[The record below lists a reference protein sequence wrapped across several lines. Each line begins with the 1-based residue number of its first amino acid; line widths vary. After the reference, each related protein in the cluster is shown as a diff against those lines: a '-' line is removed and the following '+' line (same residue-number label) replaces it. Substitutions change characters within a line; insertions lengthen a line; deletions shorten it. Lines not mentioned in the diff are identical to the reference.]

1 MSDIRIVIVDDHP
14 IFRLGLAAALES
26 LGGLTVVG
34 RASSEAEAVAVVDRE
49 RPDVVVMDLDLG
61 GGSGVEATRAIT
73 ARHPGVAVL
82 VVTMLADDDSLFAS
96 LRAGARGYVLKGA
109 DHEDVERAVRAVARG
124 EVLFGAEIA
133 SRAISLVSGGSTR
146 PPTAFPELTDRE
158 AEVLD
163 LVARGYDNATIARR
177 LVLSNKTIRNYVS
190 GILAK
195 LHAPDRSGLIVM
207 ARRAGMGSTDPE
219 S

>member
-1 MSDIRIVIVDDHP
+1 MTDVRVVIVDDHP

-26 LGGLTVVG
+26 LDGLTVVG
-34 RASSEAEAVAVVDRE
+34 RASSQEEAIEVVDRE

-61 GGSGVEATRAIT
+61 AGSGVEATRTIT
-73 ARHPGVAVL
+73 SSYPGIAVL
-82 VVTMLADDDSLFAS
+82 VVTMLGDDDSLFAS
-96 LRAGARGYVLKGA
+96 IRAGARGYVLKGA

-124 EVLFGAEIA
+124 EVLFGADVA
-133 SRAISLVSGGSTR
+133 TRAIALVGGAPVR
-146 PPTAFPELTDRE
+146 PTAAFPVLTDRE

-163 LVARGYDNATIARR
+163 LIARGYDNATIARR

-195 LHAPDRSGLIVM
+195 LHASDRSALIVR
-207 ARRAGMGSTDPE
+207 AREAGMGSRDPDN
-219 S
+219 